1 LQGWD
6 QHNLPI
12 STAKFRQLI
21 WDFYNANKRDFPW
34 RRTSNPYRILVSE
47 VMLQQTQ
54 TARVETKYKSFI
66 TKFPNLKK
74 LAAASLSEVLG
85 EWKGLGYNRRGLA
98 LHRIARALVREKRS
112 VPKTAEELVAL
123 PGIGPNTAASI
134 LAFAHNLPTIFIE
147 TNIRTVF
154 THHFFS
160 KQAKVND
167 KEILKLV
174 EKTLDKN
181 NPREWYYA
189 LMDYGVYLKKQHGS
203 INAKSVHYRKQSKFV
218 GSNRQQR
225 AELLELIRQAPR
237 AVSELEQV
245 SGNKGWVRQNVAA
258 LVREGFVVRKLTAR
272 GVKFIM
278 KS

>member
-160 KQAKVND
+160 KQA
-167 KEILKLV
+167 I
-174 EKTLDKN
+174 
-181 NPREWYYA
+181 
-189 LMDYGVYLKKQHGS
+189 
-203 INAKSVHYRKQSKFV
+203 
-218 GSNRQQR
+218 
-225 AELLELIRQAPR
+225 
-237 AVSELEQV
+237 
-245 SGNKGWVRQNVAA
+245 
-258 LVREGFVVRKLTAR
+258 
-272 GVKFIM
+272 
-278 KS
+278 